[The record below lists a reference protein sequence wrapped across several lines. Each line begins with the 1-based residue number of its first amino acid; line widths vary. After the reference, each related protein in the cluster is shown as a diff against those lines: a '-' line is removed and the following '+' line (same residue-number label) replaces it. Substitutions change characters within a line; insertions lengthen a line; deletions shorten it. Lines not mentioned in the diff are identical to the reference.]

1 MAVKRLSDN
10 SITLERRTHPSL
22 CAVPFF
28 ICKMAAG
35 AHGRGAF

>member
-1 MAVKRLSDN
+1 MAVKRLNDN

-28 ICKMAAG
+28 YM
-35 AHGRGAF
+35 